1 MEITPVDDP
10 TLVTFEP
17 DKDALFAKRVAEEKM
32 SMLTERLNKANEA
45 LGLNNQKAGKV
56 TAKYGSTDDILP
68 FTAMKKYAK
77 VLKGTPSNHIWEMHT
92 DGYWNKQMAEVEFLA
107 TAKVAEEMRNTP
119 ATSGDAR
126 VEIDNSSGIV
136 IR

>member
-1 MEITPVDDP
+1 MEITPVNDP

-45 LGLNNQKAGKV
+45 LGLNNKKAGNV
-56 TAKYGSTDDILP
+56 TARNGSTDDVLP
-68 FTAMKKYAK
+68 FTAIKKYAK
-77 VLKGTPSNHIWEMHT
+77 VLKGTTGNHIWEMHT
-92 DGYWNKQMAEVEFLA
+92 DGYWDKQMKEVEALA
-107 TAKVAEEMRNTP
+107 IEKVTEEMRNAP
-119 ATSGDAR
+119 SGDAR

-136 IR
+136 LR

>member
-1 MEITPVDDP
+1 MEITPVNDP
-10 TLVTFEP
+10 TLVNFEP

-32 SMLTERLNKANEA
+32 SMLTERLNKANEI

-68 FTAMKKYAK
+68 FTASKKYAK
-77 VLKGTPSNHIWEMHT
+77 VLKGTTGNHIWEMHT
-92 DGYWNKQMAEVEFLA
+92 NGYWDKQMKEVEFLA
-107 TAKVAEEMRNTP
+107 TVKVAEEIQNTSAP
-119 ATSGDAR
+119 SSDAK
-126 VEIDNSSGIV
+126 VEINNSSGIV

>member
-10 TLVTFEP
+10 TIVTFEP
-17 DKDALFAKRVAEEKM
+17 DKDAFFAKRVAEEKM
-32 SMLTERLNKANEA
+32 SMLTERLNKANEF

-68 FTAMKKYAK
+68 FTALKKYAK
-77 VLKGTPSNHIWEMHT
+77 VLKGTSGNHIWEMHT
-92 DGYWNKQMAEVEFLA
+92 NGYWDKQMKEVEALA
-107 TAKVAEEMRNTP
+107 IAKVAEEMRT
-119 ATSGDAR
+119 ASGTSSDAR
-126 VEIDNSSGIV
+126 AEIDNSSGIV